1 MVRVCN
7 TVAFSGCS
15 LSKEDWGYGC
25 FLISCKSGSTMKEI
39 PYKLCGT
46 GNLLQWLEFPK
57 SWRELGQ
64 SGSIKKEKVD
74 DYRKVTNWMSWRNE
88 GEQVEKLA
96 DKAPKWT
103 VKRIW
108 ENIYGKLLILCG
120 CCLWGPANSCLIM
133 VKDDHWSAELAS
145 GRRSGCRADKHKD
158 QLGAIMH
165 VCVWSSSNHYHPCLY
180 FRLSVSAF
188 LSFAEDSVSH
198 CPSRETVSAFPN
210 SSWTDL
216 MHIVWI
222 THTLP
227 ALFTQIFA
235 FWSKREN
242 LTAEILI

>member
-120 CCLWGPANSCLIM
+120 CCLWGPANSFLIM

-158 QLGAIMH
+158 QLGAISTCAFDLH
-165 VCVWSSSNHYHPCLY
+165 QIITTLAFTSGSQFQLFSPLLRTVFPTAHRGRLCLPSLTHLGQTWCISSESLTLSQHYSPKSL
-180 FRLSVSAF
+180 
-188 LSFAEDSVSH
+188 
-198 CPSRETVSAFPN
+198 PSGPREK
-210 SSWTDL
+210 
-216 MHIVWI
+216 I
-222 THTLP
+222 
-227 ALFTQIFA
+227 
-235 FWSKREN
+235 
-242 LTAEILI
+242 